1 MSAAVVKKAGPDY
14 WMEKSALGLKDGG
27 RLDHAFWPKPVLAF
41 HGERFCIS
49 GKFVKDAFKRREAVS
64 SLTNLPEMPVSNHG
78 M

>member
-14 WMEKSALGLKDGG
+14 WMDLLLASKMEADLVN
-27 RLDHAFWPKPVLAF
+27 AFWPKPVLTF